1 LPTKTYAGLPKQ
13 KQIKIF
19 KAALNEFA
27 NKGYSMASTNSI
39 CKAANISKGSIFQYF
54 STKEDLF
61 FFIVR
66 KALSE
71 VIKVY
76 KADYQLDTDNLSL
89 KEIFME
95 SCLQLIDIYE
105 NYPNHYK
112 IYLRINYE
120 IDAPNYIKLRRYLAK
135 YVSIVTY
142 QFIDIGKKRAML
154 KEDIPSGLLRFII
167 NSFIGRFVEACFIPG
182 YDPTL
187 NFDTSSLSKKKE
199 IINEI
204 YKLLIEG
211 IGKI

>member
-1 LPTKTYAGLPKQ
+1 MPTKTYAGLPKQ

-71 VIKVY
+71 VIKIY

-89 KEIFME
+89 K
-95 SCLQLIDIYE
+95 
-105 NYPNHYK
+105 
-112 IYLRINYE
+112 
-120 IDAPNYIKLRRYLAK
+120 RYLWSR
-135 YVSIVTY
+135 V
-142 QFIDIGKKRAML
+142 F
-154 KEDIPSGLLRFII
+154 
-167 NSFIGRFVEACFIPG
+167 N
-182 YDPTL
+182 
-187 NFDTSSLSKKKE
+187 
-199 IINEI
+199 
-204 YKLLIEG
+204 
-211 IGKI
+211 